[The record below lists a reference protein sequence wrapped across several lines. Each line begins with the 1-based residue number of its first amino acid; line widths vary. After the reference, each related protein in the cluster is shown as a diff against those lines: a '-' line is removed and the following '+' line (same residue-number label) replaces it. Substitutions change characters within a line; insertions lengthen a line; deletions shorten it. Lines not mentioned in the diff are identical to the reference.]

1 MKKKLFAVISFC
13 IVFIMA
19 LTGCGGDNGE
29 KGGNGD
35 SDSGEKMNIMKPY
48 DLSGDEEELAELMV
62 NDTSGLSVVKFVTDS
77 SCSRMTLG
85 YEYYEKGKLKNQS
98 SPEVEAELKYPEDG
112 SNGTLL
118 VNVSGEMLHM
128 ACEWND
134 SETSS
139 TSRTFEKGYSFGG
152 TDECSLLDAPLD
164 IEKDRKIFFYAAG
177 KGAGDI
183 DLKKLA
189 DEKVKLGD
197 ITGYLFYVQ
206 FSE

>member
-13 IVFIMA
+13 IVFIMS

-48 DLSGDEEELAELMV
+48 DLSGDEEELAELLV

-85 YEYYEKGKLKNQS
+85 YEYYEKGRLKNQS

-177 KGAGDI
+177 KSKAG
-183 DLKKLA
+183 
-189 DEKVKLGD
+189 
-197 ITGYLFYVQ
+197 GYNGIPVLRSVFRMMTEQ
-206 FSE
+206 ERSIIR

>member
-1 MKKKLFAVISFC
+1 MKKKLVAVLSFC
-13 IVFIMA
+13 IMFVMA
-19 LTGCGGDNGE
+19 LTGCGSDKGE
-29 KGGNGD
+29 TGGGG
-35 SDSGEKMNIMKPY
+35 SGEKLNVLKPY
-48 DLSGDEEELAELMV
+48 ELSDDEEELAELLA
-62 NDTSGLSVVKFVTDS
+62 DDISGMSVVKFVTDS

-85 YEYYEKGKLKNQS
+85 YEYYEKGKLKSQA

-128 ACEWND
+128 ACEWNG
-134 SETSS
+134 SETSG
-139 TSRTFEKGYSFGG
+139 TSRTFEKGYSFRD
-152 TDECSLLDAPLD
+152 TDECLLLDAPLD

-183 DLKKLA
+183 DLKKLTDGKA
-189 DEKVKLGD
+189 EPEDI

>member
-1 MKKKLFAVISFC
+1 MKKKLLAVLSFC

-35 SDSGEKMNIMKPY
+35 SDSGEKMNVIKPY
-48 DLSGDEEELAELMV
+48 ELSGDEEDLAELLV
-62 NDTSGLSVVKFVTDS
+62 DDTSGLSVVKFVTDD

-98 SPEVEAELKYPEDG
+98 SSAVEAELKYPEDG
-112 SNGTLL
+112 SDGTLL

-134 SETSS
+134 SETSG

-152 TDECSLLDAPLD
+152 TDECLLLDAPLD
-164 IEKDRKIFFYAAG
+164 IVKDRKIFFYAAG

-183 DLKKLA
+183 DLKKLTDGKA
-189 DEKVKLGD
+189 KLGN

>member
-1 MKKKLFAVISFC
+1 MKKKFLAVLSFC

-29 KGGNGD
+29 KEGNGG
-35 SDSGEKMNIMKPY
+35 SDSGEQMNIMKPY
-48 DLSGDEEELAELMV
+48 DLSGDEKKLAEMLV
-62 NDTSGLSVVKFVTDS
+62 DDTSGLSVVKFVTDS

-98 SPEVEAELKYPEDG
+98 SPAVEAELKYPEDG

-139 TSRTFEKGYSFGG
+139 TSRSFEKGYSFGG

-164 IEKDRKIFFYAAG
+164 IVKDRKIFFYAAG
-177 KGAGDI
+177 KGAGNI

-189 DEKVKLGD
+189 DGKAKLGN